1 MFDVIE
7 IRELGADDWQI
18 WRRLRLAAL
27 EEAPYAFMSRL
38 ADWQGPSDTEERWR
52 ARLAG
57 TNTHDLVAED
67 GDSPVGMASGIETED
82 PGTVDLI
89 SMWVAPEARGRGVG
103 DALITAVEQWA
114 RRSGAGTLR
123 LSVAAEN
130 AAAAAMY
137 RRNGFYDV
145 PGSQDAHGTWQMAK
159 PLEA

>member
-1 MFDVIE
+1 MFDVID
-7 IRELGADDWQI
+7 IRVLDADDWQV

-38 ADWQGPSDTEERWR
+38 ADWQGPADTEERWR

-57 TNTHDLVAED
+57 PNTHDLVAED
-67 GDSPVGMASGIETED
+67 GGSPVGMASGIETED

-89 SMWVAPEARGRGVG
+89 SMWVAPGARGRGVG

-114 RRSGAGTLR
+114 RRTGARTLR
-123 LSVAAEN
+123 LSVAADN
-130 AAAAAMY
+130 AAAASMY
-137 RRNGFYDV
+137 RRNGFSDV
-145 PGSQDAHGTWQMAK
+145 PGSRDAAGTRRMAK